1 MSVDPL
7 RKGPLFTHKSD
18 KSDTLWSIIPTLVG
32 ISMSNFRDLSHER
45 ESSEQFVWY
54 GETETQ
60 LRRGAIM
67 PSIEPIG
74 VKMK

>member
-1 MSVDPL
+1 MMAVAYTKPWDAAVEKNV
-7 RKGPLFTHKSD
+7 RDF
-18 KSDTLWSIIPTLVG
+18 W
-32 ISMSNFRDLSHER
+32 DLSHER

>member
-1 MSVDPL
+1 MPISCAFRQTRSVPGFL
-7 RKGPLFTHKSD
+7 KQTHFSL
-18 KSDTLWSIIPTLVG
+18 TL
-32 ISMSNFRDLSHER
+32 RDLSHER